1 MPVLLSDASSCSTD
15 LGRILYTSPSEWNVH
30 MNIVSTNTMSNL
42 FTSHIE
48 YQISICAI
56 PCNSLAMD
64 IRFFYMWTRFRS
76 VKRLWEQ
83 LADLHKS
90 SQIVGERTS
99 SITTF
104 LNYVLGHSVFRQSKK
119 AQEISKP
126 LNHKN
131 PLEPLRES
139 HSNGESSSSASFG
152 TNIVHVSKYKGED
165 PRLLFISEH
174 EDLPTPSVPT
184 AELYV
189 HTYPIP
195 AIAMH
200 ENSTVN
206 VQENSAGSTAPL
218 MMNATSAVMNQ
229 TSTSQSSCV
238 LPSYYYVALSQQPQ
252 FTQVSRISNGPLQ
265 QANQNSNDFLQNP
278 TTSAGVEPAIFGS
291 VDRRVIH
298 CATRPH
304 DEIPLFQMT
313 LRWTLTL
320 HSELRHDVR
329 AADYMSRC
337 RRTHRM
343 VIKKKYSTFFGEEA
357 MIFMVFFKLISNSAH
372 SRDDFDVVHRSGSV
386 MKTDSDE
393 GCYSGEGGLANGN
406 NDADEEA
413 AFLDCSVQII
423 KQPQMNHLNFQVYHL
438 FWFLT
443 NGKYD
448 YSDGKRISSAAVDNS
463 SESDEM
469 PSVFENIFSEHI
481 ESPFNETGANDLDGP
496 KAKKARDDLGN
507 AREDWPTKESG
518 SSMTIPMPM
527 CIRLVELYRRCRA
540 FLRTFSQKKEDRKAR
555 HQMWDAI
562 DARLYE
568 EFGIHSGAGARGKIE
583 ALRRETSNGIIPQD
597 TNIRFT
603 PAEMEMVRMLY
614 QNGDKVLN
622 TVNENNE
629 PFYMQLE
636 ALMRREKRS
645 PSSSNAKSMIYPQ
658 IFSQVAQNGS
668 KKHVPHVTKEP
679 PALFNSIVS
688 LFSKPFDVLSAAAH
702 FPKTDPVPNNNG
714 GHELAIMTELIA
726 RQMNVLKRQ
735 EELQRRAELLFEQ
748 QLARESKIV
757 DSITSLTK
765 AASHLEQIGEF
776 LLNTCR
782 YNNVN
787 DDTFSPNNS

>member
-83 LADLHKS
+83 LADLHKKLHLHGSFPQFAEGVVFGNQS

-104 LNYVLGHSVFRQSKK
+104 LNYVLGHSVFRQSKVLQDYFEK

-265 QANQNSNDFLQNP
+265 QA
-278 TTSAGVEPAIFGS
+278 E
-291 VDRRVIH
+291 
-298 CATRPH
+298 
-304 DEIPLFQMT
+304 
-313 LRWTLTL
+313 
-320 HSELRHDVR
+320 
-329 AADYMSRC
+329 
-337 RRTHRM
+337 TH
-343 VIKKKYSTFFGEEA
+343 
-357 MIFMVFFKLISNSAH
+357 
-372 SRDDFDVVHRSGSV
+372 
-386 MKTDSDE
+386 
-393 GCYSGEGGLANGN
+393 
-406 NDADEEA
+406 
-413 AFLDCSVQII
+413 Q
-423 KQPQMNHLNFQVYHL
+423 
-438 FWFLT
+438 
-443 NGKYD
+443 
-448 YSDGKRISSAAVDNS
+448 
-463 SESDEM
+463 
-469 PSVFENIFSEHI
+469 
-481 ESPFNETGANDLDGP
+481 
-496 KAKKARDDLGN
+496 
-507 AREDWPTKESG
+507 
-518 SSMTIPMPM
+518 SM
-527 CIRLVELYRRCRA
+527 
-540 FLRTFSQKKEDRKAR
+540 
-555 HQMWDAI
+555 
-562 DARLYE
+562 
-568 EFGIHSGAGARGKIE
+568 
-583 ALRRETSNGIIPQD
+583 
-597 TNIRFT
+597 
-603 PAEMEMVRMLY
+603 
-614 QNGDKVLN
+614 
-622 TVNENNE
+622 
-629 PFYMQLE
+629 
-636 ALMRREKRS
+636 REK
-645 PSSSNAKSMIYPQ
+645 
-658 IFSQVAQNGS
+658 
-668 KKHVPHVTKEP
+668 
-679 PALFNSIVS
+679 
-688 LFSKPFDVLSAAAH
+688 
-702 FPKTDPVPNNNG
+702 
-714 GHELAIMTELIA
+714 
-726 RQMNVLKRQ
+726 
-735 EELQRRAELLFEQ
+735 
-748 QLARESKIV
+748 
-757 DSITSLTK
+757 
-765 AASHLEQIGEF
+765 
-776 LLNTCR
+776 
-782 YNNVN
+782 
-787 DDTFSPNNS
+787 